1 MTVKRSVTVE
11 IIEAVGKDSIDR
23 TDTDDCKDSKGVREK
38 IEETVERVA
47 RMLKRDDSILST
59 DGGDSRD
66 YSVSRNG
73 SPSARDL
80 RNLQGS
86 RTKVPWDS
94 GCWLLRLKLSKLY
107 FRLACE
113 TPRGE

>member
-11 IIEAVGKDSIDR
+11 IIEAVGKNSIDR

-80 RNLQGS
+80 RNLQRIKNESTMGPGLLA
-86 RTKVPWDS
+86 TKAEIIQAVFS
-94 GCWLLRLKLSKLY
+94 FSVRNAT
-107 FRLACE
+107 R
-113 TPRGE
+113 